1 MEDTN
6 SLIEQRRQNLAG
18 LNARGVNP
26 FMNAFSPDAQC
37 GTVRTELARWA
48 EWNKSGEPKGEPVGL
63 AEGTRV
69 RLAGRITAHR
79 DMGKSQFLDLRD
91 VSGRIQLWIQP
102 KVLGEE
108 AAEIFR
114 LLDLADFIGIEGTLF
129 ITRMGEPS
137 VKVESF
143 TPLGKSLRPPPGKWH
158 GLEDTEIRYR
168 QRYLDLIA
176 NEPVKEVFLKRSQI
190 LKEIRSFFHLRG
202 YVEVET
208 PMMQAIPGGA
218 AAQPFKTFHN
228 ALGCEFYMRI
238 ALELYL
244 KRLLVGGVDKV
255 FEIGRNFRN
264 EGLSRRHNPEF
275 TMLEAFE
282 AYGDYATMMETVE
295 SLIRHLALSVVGTL
309 KIEHR
314 NADGD
319 IFKTI
324 DLSHWRRARYK
335 DLVRE
340 KAGDDWFQVSP
351 EERRRRAVEDLKLS
365 GDIAAGY
372 EDFEVTAAVFEKLV
386 EPTLIQPTFVTHL
399 PKQLVPL
406 AKISLEDPTTVEVFE
421 CCINGQEI
429 APGYTEQNDPIA
441 QREALEHQAGGEQQ
455 KLDEDFLV
463 ALEHGM
469 PPAGGI
475 GIGIDRLCMMLLG
488 QESIRD
494 VILFPQLKPK
504 A

>member
-1 MEDTN
+1 
-6 SLIEQRRQNLAG
+6 
-18 LNARGVNP
+18 
-26 FMNAFSPDAQC
+26 
-37 GTVRTELARWA
+37 
-48 EWNKSGEPKGEPVGL
+48 
-63 AEGTRV
+63 
-69 RLAGRITAHR
+69 
-79 DMGKSQFLDLRD
+79 
-91 VSGRIQLWIQP
+91 
-102 KVLGEE
+102 
-108 AAEIFR
+108 
-114 LLDLADFIGIEGTLF
+114 
-129 ITRMGEPS
+129 
-137 VKVESF
+137 
-143 TPLGKSLRPPPGKWH
+143 
-158 GLEDTEIRYR
+158 LEDTEIRYR

-176 NEPVKEVFLKRSQI
+176 NESVKDVFLKRSQI
-190 LKEIRSFFHLRG
+190 LKEIRGFFHLRG

-275 TMLEAFE
+275 TMLEAYE

-319 IFKTI
+319 VFKTI

-406 AKISLEDPTTVEVFE
+406 AKISTEDPTTVEVFE

>member
-1 MEDTN
+1 MDDTN
-6 SLIEQRRQNLAG
+6 SLIEQRKAKLAALEAKG
-18 LNARGVNP
+18 IQP
-26 FMNAFSPDAQC
+26 FRNAFKPDTGC
-37 GTVRTELARWA
+37 GTAR
-48 EWNKSGEPKGEPVGL
+48 ERFEKGELV
-63 AEGTRV
+63 EGASV
-69 RLAGRITAHR
+69 LIAGRITAHR

-91 VSGRIQLWIQP
+91 VSGRIQIWVQ
-102 KVLGEE
+102 KQAFTEE
-108 AAEIFR
+108 QWVQFK
-114 LLDLADFIGIEGTLF
+114 LLDLADHIGIEGTLF
-129 ITRMGEPS
+129 VTRMGEPS

-143 TPLGKSLRPPPGKWH
+143 VLLAKALRPPPAKWE
-158 GLEDTEIRYR
+158 GLADTEIRYR

-176 NEPVKEVFLKRSQI
+176 NEEVRETFRRRSLI
-190 LKEIRSFFHLRG
+190 LREIRDFFHERG

-208 PMMQAIPGGA
+208 PMMQSIPGGA
-218 AAQPFKTFHN
+218 AAQPFKTYHN

-275 TMLEAFE
+275 TMLEAYE

-295 SLIRHLALSVVGTL
+295 SLIRHVALTVVGTL
-309 KIEHR
+309 HIEHR

-319 IFKTI
+319 VFKTI

-340 KAGDDWFQVSP
+340 KAGADWFQVSP
-351 EERRRRAVEDLKLS
+351 EERRRRAVEDLKLA
-365 GDIAAGY
+365 GDIADGY
-372 EDFEVTAAVFEKLV
+372 EDFEVTGAVFEKLV

-406 AKISLEDPTTVEVFE
+406 AKISAEDPTTVEVFE

-455 KLDEDFLV
+455 KLDEDFLIS
-463 ALEHGM
+463 LEHGM

>member
-1 MEDTN
+1 MDDTN
-6 SLIEQRRQNLAG
+6 SLIEQRRAKLAA
-18 LNARGVNP
+18 LQERGINP
-26 FMNAFSPDAQC
+26 FMNKFTPDIGC
-37 GTVRTELARWA
+37 GEARA
-48 EWNKSGEPKGEPVGL
+48 KFEAGEL
-63 AEGTRV
+63 AEGATV
-69 RLAGRITAHR
+69 AIAGRLTAHR
-79 DMGKSQFLDLRD
+79 DMGKSQFIDLKD
-91 VSGRIQLWIQP
+91 VSGRVQVYAQ
-102 KVLGEE
+102 KQALGDD
-108 AAEIFR
+108 AFEIFKH
-114 LLDLADFIGIEGTLF
+114 LDIADFIGVKGTIF
-129 ITRMGEPS
+129 RTRTGEPS
-137 VKVESF
+137 IKAESF
-143 TPLGKSLRPPPGKWH
+143 VILSKALRPPPAKWH
-158 GLEDTEIRYR
+158 GLEDTEVRYR

-176 NEPVKEVFLKRSQI
+176 NDDVKDVFLKRSAI
-190 LKEIRSFFHLRG
+190 VREIRNFFHGRG

-218 AAQPFKTFHN
+218 AAQPFKTWHN
-228 ALGCEFYMRI
+228 ALGCEFFMRI

-275 TMLEAFE
+275 TMLEAYE
-282 AYGDYATMMETVE
+282 AYGDYATMMDTVE
-295 SLIRHLALSVVGTL
+295 SLIRHVAQTVLGTL
-309 KIEHR
+309 VIEHR
-314 NADGD
+314 NAQGD
-319 IFKTI
+319 VYKTI
-324 DLSHWRRARYK
+324 DLTHWRRVSYK

-340 KAGDDWFQVSP
+340 KAGEDWFRVTP
-351 EERRRRAVEDLKLS
+351 EERRRRAVEDLKLG
-365 GDIAAGY
+365 GDIAAAY
-372 EDFEVTAAVFEKLV
+372 EDFEVTGAVFEKLV

-399 PKQLVPL
+399 PKELVPL
-406 AKISLEDPTTVEVFE
+406 AKLSPEDPTTVEVFE

-429 APGYTEQNDPIA
+429 SPGYTEQNNPIE
-441 QREALEHQAGGEQQ
+441 QRERLEQQAGGEQQ

-504 A
+504 G

>member
-1 MEDTN
+1 MDETN
-6 SLIEQRRQNLAG
+6 ALIEQRKAKLAG
-18 LNARGVNP
+18 LRAKGVDP
-26 FMNAFSPDAQC
+26 FMNKFSPTHGC
-37 GTVRTELARWA
+37 GDTREKFEAGTF
-48 EWNKSGEPKGEPVGL
+48 G
-63 AEGTRV
+63 EGTPV
-69 RLAGRITAHR
+69 SIAGRLTAHR
-79 DMGKSQFLDLRD
+79 DMGKSQFVDLKD
-91 VSGRIQLWIQP
+91 VTGRIQVYAQ
-102 KVLGEE
+102 KQALGDEQFD
-108 AAEIFR
+108 IFKH
-114 LLDLADFIGIEGTLF
+114 LDLADFVGAKGTLF
-129 ITRMGEPS
+129 RTKSGEPS
-137 VKVESF
+137 LKLESF
-143 TPLGKSLRPPPGKWH
+143 TVLAKALRPPPGKWH

-176 NEPVKEVFLKRSQI
+176 NDAVKRTFLQRSAI
-190 LKEIRSFFHLRG
+190 IREIRNFFHDRG

-218 AAQPFKTFHN
+218 AAQPFKTYHN
-228 ALGCEFYMRI
+228 ALGCEFYLRI

-275 TMLEAFE
+275 TMLEAYE
-282 AYGDYATMMETVE
+282 AFGDYATMMDTVE
-295 SLIRHLALSVVGTL
+295 ALVKQVAQKVLGTL
-309 KIEHR
+309 IIETKDDEGR
-314 NADGD
+314 VT
-319 IFKTI
+319 KTI
-324 DLSHWRRARYK
+324 DLRSWRRVRYQ

-340 KAGDDWFQVSP
+340 KGGADWFEVSP
-351 EERRRRAVEDLKLS
+351 AERRRRAIEELKLG
-365 GDIAAGY
+365 GDIAVGY
-372 EDFEVTAAVFEKLV
+372 EDFEVTCAVFEKLV

-399 PKQLVPL
+399 PRQLVPL
-406 AKISLEDPTTVEVFE
+406 AKLSPDDASTVEVFE

-429 APGYTEQNDPIA
+429 SPGYTEQNDPMA
-441 QREALEHQAGGEQQ
+441 QRQSLEHQAGGEQQ
-455 KLDEDFLV
+455 KLDEDFLT

-504 A
+504 

>member
-1 MEDTN
+1 MDDTN
-6 SLIEQRRQNLAG
+6 SLIEQRRAKLAA
-18 LNARGVNP
+18 LQERGINP
-26 FMNAFSPDAQC
+26 FMNKFTPDVGC
-37 GTVRTELARWA
+37 GEARA
-48 EWNKSGEPKGEPVGL
+48 KFEAGEL
-63 AEGTRV
+63 AEGATV
-69 RLAGRITAHR
+69 AIAGRLTAHR
-79 DMGKSQFLDLRD
+79 DMGKSQFIDLKD
-91 VSGRIQLWIQP
+91 VSGRVQVYAQ
-102 KVLGEE
+102 KQALGDD
-108 AAEIFR
+108 AFEIFKH
-114 LLDLADFIGIEGTLF
+114 LDIADFIGVKGTIF
-129 ITRMGEPS
+129 RTRTGEPS
-137 VKVESF
+137 IKAESF
-143 TPLGKSLRPPPGKWH
+143 VILSKALRPPPAKWH
-158 GLEDTEIRYR
+158 GLEDTEVRYR

-176 NEPVKEVFLKRSQI
+176 NDDVKAVFLKRSAI
-190 LKEIRSFFHLRG
+190 VREIRNFFHGRG

-218 AAQPFKTFHN
+218 AAQPFKTWHN
-228 ALGCEFYMRI
+228 ALGCEFFMRI

-275 TMLEAFE
+275 TMLEAYE
-282 AYGDYATMMETVE
+282 AYGDYATMMDTVE
-295 SLIRHLALSVVGTL
+295 SLIRHVAQTVLGTL
-309 KIEHR
+309 VIEHK
-314 NADGD
+314 NAQGD
-319 IFKTI
+319 VYKTI
-324 DLSHWRRARYK
+324 DLTHWRRVSYK

-340 KAGDDWFQVSP
+340 KAGEDWFRVTP
-351 EERRRRAVEDLKLS
+351 EERRRRAVEDLKLG
-365 GDIAAGY
+365 GDIAAAY
-372 EDFEVTAAVFEKLV
+372 EDFEVTGAVFEKLV

-399 PKQLVPL
+399 PKELVPL
-406 AKISLEDPTTVEVFE
+406 AKLSPDDPTTVEVFE

-429 APGYTEQNDPIA
+429 SPGYTEQNNPIE
-441 QREALEHQAGGEQQ
+441 QRERLEQQAGGEQQ

-504 A
+504 G